1 MQHLTHAETK
11 QQKRSRLLTRG
22 AVIALVAAVVTLGGC
37 QALGIGPTDG
47 DGGDTATAPAAPT
60 GLSASAVSASEIELT
75 WSDESGNETGFEIQ
89 SRQGTSGDYS
99 DLTTTGA
106 DVESHTD
113 TGLSASTTYSYRI
126 RAVNDAG
133 TSDWVNG
140 ASASTSGSTSGSTYS
155 FTVTDPNTGNGVS
168 GVYVFINDPSDG
180 SLIASTQTDS
190 SGEVTF
196 SDVSPTPV
204 TLSFAREDQDGD
216 GMVQSVVNVSPG
228 SYTIPVQVTQPS
240 ESSTDVAISLTDT
253 PNGYV
258 HGSLLP
264 VKPGGSVDP
273 DFENASSG
281 QVTVD
286 GSQLDNQGEFNAVV
300 VALDSDYLPISYGV
314 LSDQALNEGDTYN
327 VSVDVHSPVPEYS
340 FSTNQDVNDFSVQ
353 AVHDGTV
360 YSISENKTFTS
371 TQSGTLL
378 VYDQFPVD
386 PSNGDEYLV
395 TALGQDTTSS
405 GVTGFAFQPSLD
417 SLPSS
422 SEFDLSVPDYTLSSL
437 SYDAS
442 TGTASWSVSG
452 SGSVSLIGT
461 LLAQSPENNPS
472 YEWIHLGTAES
483 TSTDFPDLP
492 SAISGWFNDPTGV
505 GTFAFDLRDISDLA
519 DFRDTYLGGSGD
531 AALELG
537 GGPDLRFRYQISKS
551 LQQPQ

>member
-140 ASASTSGSTSGSTYS
+140 ASATTEGASYS
-155 FTVTDPNTGNGVS
+155 FTVTDPNTGNAVS

-180 SLIASTQTDS
+180 SLIESTQTDS

-204 TLSFAREDQDGD
+204 TLSFAREDQDGG
-216 GMVQSVVNVSPG
+216 GMVESVVNVSPG

-240 ESSTDVAISLTDT
+240 ESSTDVTINLTDT

-258 HGSLLP
+258 DGSLLP
-264 VKPGGSVDP
+264 VKPGGSPDP

-281 QVTVD
+281 PISVE
-286 GSQLDNQGEFNAVV
+286 GSELDNQGEFNAVV
-300 VALDSDYLPISYGV
+300 VALDSDHLPISYGV

-327 VSVDVHSPVPEYS
+327 VSVDDHSPVPEYS

-395 TALGQDTTSS
+395 TAYGQSSTSS
-405 GVTGFAFQPSLD
+405 EFTGFAFQPSLD

-422 SEFDLSVPDYTLSSL
+422 SEFNLSVPDYTLSSL

-442 TGTASWSVSG
+442 SSTASWSVSG

-461 LLAQSPENNPS
+461 QLAQSTETTTNL
-472 YEWIHLGTAES
+472 WIHLGNGDS

-492 SAISGWFNDPTGV
+492 SAISGWFDDPTGV

-519 DFRDTYLGGSGD
+519 DFRDTYLGGSGGS
-531 AALELG
+531 ALELG
-537 GGPDLRFRYQISKS
+537 GGPDLRFSYQISKT
-551 LQQPQ
+551 LQQSQ